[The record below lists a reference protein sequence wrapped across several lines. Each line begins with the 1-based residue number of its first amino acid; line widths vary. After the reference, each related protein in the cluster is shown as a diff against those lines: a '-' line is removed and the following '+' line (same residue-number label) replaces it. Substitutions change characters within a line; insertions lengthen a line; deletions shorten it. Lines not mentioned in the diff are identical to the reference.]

1 MVTVLVCLWGAR
13 LSAYL
18 LYRIVK
24 IGRDKQFEDNK
35 RNVIRFAVFWTF
47 QVNKLQS
54 FCESFEIQFAFIF
67 FSAKAV
73 WVFVVSLPVIIV
85 NSPRHSQ
92 PNAPKTMTGWD
103 STGMGMFVF
112 GLLTETYADLQKFS
126 FRQEPSN
133 QRKFCNDGKS
143 YGFLTYTASSWIE
156 IVQRFFDNMLCV
168 QFPKPSIT
176 LPLHEA
182 TFSGSIHTPTTIA
195 AVKAFDITP
204 LKAFHFSKSF

>member
-1 MVTVLVCLWGAR
+1 MYIFQVIKLQFFSRTSFFYFSSLQHYDSRQLMVTVFVCLWGAR

-47 QVNKLQS
+47 QVNKKTAELLRAWNSICSS
-54 FCESFEIQFAFIF
+54 FVQ
-67 FSAKAV
+67 AV

-92 PNAPKTMTGWD
+92 PNAPKTMTPWD
-103 STGMGMFVF
+103 TTGTVMFTF

-126 FRQEPSN
+126 FRQDPAN
-133 QRKFCNDGKS
+133 QRKFCNDGKLS
-143 YGFLTYTASSWIE
+143 DFPQIACLRTECFYGFVTLWQNFVGAAS
-156 IVQRFFDNMLCV
+156 
-168 QFPKPSIT
+168 
-176 LPLHEA
+176 
-182 TFSGSIHTPTTIA
+182 
-195 AVKAFDITP
+195 
-204 LKAFHFSKSF
+204 